1 MQILTFWNFL
11 AVAVGAVAGAWLRW
25 MLGLWLNR
33 HVDTLPW
40 GTFAAN
46 MLGGYLIGL
55 VLGAVAANPEWP
67 PFWRLL
73 LVTGFLGALT
83 TFSTFSAEMVAF
95 VEEGRL
101 GMAFSYAGVSLA
113 GSLLLTYLGLLTAQ
127 SFRAG

>member
-1 MQILTFWNFL
+1 MQVLTSINFL

-25 MLGLWLNR
+25 LLGLWLNR
-33 HVDTLPW
+33 HVETLPW

-55 VLGAVAANPEWP
+55 VLGVVAAHPDWP

-83 TFSTFSAEMVAF
+83 TFSTFSAETIAF
-95 VEEGRL
+95 IEEGRL
-101 GMAFSYAGVSLA
+101 GMAVSYSGLSLA

-127 SFRAG
+127 SLRA